1 MALSAAKSRATK
13 ACFMASPYTNFIAL
27 TRLGPE
33 TNWSYKNKR
42 TRKKMEERS
51 AVIRDQA
58 ALAKEAQERIE
69 HSVAADGQDLGG
81 V

>member
-1 MALSAAKSRATK
+1 
-13 ACFMASPYTNFIAL
+13 
-27 TRLGPE
+27 
-33 TNWSYKNKR
+33 
-42 TRKKMEERS
+42 MEERS